1 MSRVDMLL
9 APIFF
14 RFLSALQVGASSSSV
29 ANTKKEIGL
38 LTATFLLGLGA
49 LEVALHAL
57 GL

>member
-1 MSRVDMLL
+1 MLL